1 MPETGSVHSV
11 AEVATPKAS
20 RYLQQLCK
28 HWQHKLPVAFDPQSG
43 RVEFSIGE
51 CRMAAGLELLTLTI
65 SAPEAEKLARLQD
78 VVASHLSRFAFK
90 DELKVE
96 WREVATN

>member
-1 MPETGSVHSV
+1 MTVQSV

-43 RVEFSIGE
+43 RVEFSIGD
-51 CRMAAGLELLTLTI
+51 CRMEAGPELLTL
-65 SAPEAEKLARLQD
+65 KLAAPDAMQLAQLQE
-78 VVASHLSRFAFK
+78 VVASHLLRFAFK
-90 DELKVE
+90 DELQIE
-96 WREVATN
+96 WKETAAS